1 MITRT
6 FDSAFLN
13 TIANDPDVRPYVGT
27 GVGPLDLTALI
38 SNPAN
43 VTLETE
49 HGGWVLINLMPGVY
63 ELHTLFAVAGRGAG
77 YFAAAQEALRYI
89 FTQTDALEILTR
101 CPDDNP
107 GARMAA
113 VKVGFRERFRR
124 EGVWQSGDGET
135 CGVSYQALTL
145 DDWMKRDDEIAYVGH
160 DFHVQLENAKLS
172 RGSDLPDHPEDEA
185 HDRAVGAV
193 FLMVKNGFMQKG
205 LAVYNRWALFAG
217 YVPVHALS
225 PTIVDIADAILEVV
239 DGEMRVLGVR

>member
-6 FDSAFLN
+6 FDAAFLN
-13 TIANDPDVRPYVGT
+13 TVANNPDVRPYVGS

-49 HGGWVLINLMPGVY
+49 HGGWVLINLMPGTY
-63 ELHTLFAVAGRGAG
+63 ELHTLFLPAGRGAG
-77 YFAAAQEALRYI
+77 YFAAAHEALRYV

-124 EGVWQSGDGET
+124 EGVWQSGNGEA
-135 CGVSYQALTL
+135 CGVSYQALTA
-145 DDWMKRDDEIAYVGH
+145 DDWFKRDTLIEDAGRYVIGEIGGMEEDALLARLIGSAVMMARGGH
-160 DFHVQLENAKLS
+160 AAK
-172 RGSDLPDHPEDEA
+172 
-185 HDRAVGAV
+185 AVG
-193 FLMVKNGFMQKG
+193 FF
-205 LAVYNRWALFAG
+205 NRAAAFAG
-217 YVPVHALS
+217 YGSIVALREDLFDIGGTLVLVKPEGVGVL
-225 PTIVDIADAILEVV
+225 PTL
-239 DGEMRVLGVR
+239 